1 MNNKY
6 RGQSW
11 EEVQNE
17 LFTKEEIEASKK
29 RIRFHLALISIRE
42 KLGLTQRE
50 LSDKAKIKQPMLARI
65 ESGKNN
71 PKINTAI
78 KILKP
83 LGFSLAIINDSNE
96 IVHVFK

>member
-29 RIRFHLALISIRE
+29 RIRFQRKFRQVVKDRCSL
-42 KLGLTQRE
+42 LTR
-50 LSDKAKIKQPMLARI
+50 KARHRAGVLNIKTTYV
-65 ESGKNN
+65 SKN
-71 PKINTAI
+71 
-78 KILKP
+78 
-83 LGFSLAIINDSNE
+83 
-96 IVHVFK
+96 